1 MFTPTKHLI
10 SNMLFR
16 NIQLR
21 WNLWAGLI
29 ALVIVVASSVYSH
42 YLSKQIADEEKSM
55 VNTWVEAEQT
65 ILKSTDTFNL
75 NLASKIT
82 SENTRI
88 PIIETNE
95 LDEPT
100 GNWINLDSNKN
111 DPTNAWLKNQ
121 VNSWK
126 KSNRSPIVVVL
137 SDSPYIANKYYYGE
151 SVIARQIRWFPLI
164 QLLVVSI
171 FIAYLFSAQYYKY
184 KNSQNQLWVGM
195 AKETAH
201 QLGTPLTSLQGWM
214 EILKEKNI
222 ADDIILEIQKD
233 VERLQLVSDRFGK
246 IGSQPQLEKTS
257 ITDLT
262 LRMIDYMKKRTSQ
275 HTLFS
280 IQAPEEALFAETSPP
295 LIEWVIE
302 NIFKNALDSME
313 GKGSI
318 NVTISEQ
325 NELIHID
332 IKDTGKGMAPQIAS
346 QIFRPGFT
354 TKKRGWG
361 IGLTLCKRI
370 MEEYHTGK
378 LQILHTEPNKGTTF
392 RLTLPESK

>member
-1 MFTPTKHLI
+1 
-10 SNMLFR
+10 MLFR
-16 NIQLR
+16 NIQIR
-21 WNLWAGLI
+21 WNLWAALI
-29 ALVIVVASSVYSH
+29 AMIIIIASSVYSH
-42 YLSKQIADEEKSM
+42 YLSKQIAEEERSM

-65 ILKSTDTFNL
+65 ILKSKDTFNL

-95 LDEPT
+95 SDEPT
-100 GNWINLDSNKN
+100 GNWINLDSSKI
-111 DPTNAWLKNQ
+111 DDKNAWLKKQ
-121 VNSWK
+121 VNIWK
-126 KSNRSPIVVVL
+126 KSNRTPIVVVF
-137 SDSPYIANKYYYGE
+137 SDSPFIANKYYYGE
-151 SVIARQIRWFPLI
+151 SLIARQIRWFPLV

-171 FIAYLFSAQYYKY
+171 FIAYLFLSQYYRY
-184 KNSQNQLWVGM
+184 KNNQNQLWVGM

-222 ADDIILEIQKD
+222 ADDVVQEIQKD

-275 HTLFS
+275 HTQFS
-280 IQAPEEALFAETSPP
+280 IDAPEEKLFAETSPP

-302 NIFKNALDSME
+302 NICKNALDSME

-318 NVTISEQ
+318 EVTISEH
-325 NELIHID
+325 NENIHID
-332 IKDTGKGMAPQIAS
+332 IKDSGKGMSPQIAS

-361 IGLTLCKRI
+361 IGLTLSKRI
-370 MEEYHTGK
+370 MEEYHPGK
-378 LQILHTEPNKGTTF
+378 LQVLHTELNKGTTF
-392 RLTLPESK
+392 RLSLPVAK

>member
-1 MFTPTKHLI
+1 
-10 SNMLFR
+10 MLFR
-16 NIQLR
+16 NIQIR

-29 ALVIVVASSVYSH
+29 ALIIILSSSVYSH
-42 YLSKQIADEEKSM
+42 YLSKQIAEEERSM

-65 ILKSTDTFNL
+65 ILKSKDTFNL

-100 GNWINLDSNKN
+100 GNWINLDSNKKQTTN
-111 DPTNAWLKNQ
+111 DWLKKQ
-121 VNSWK
+121 VNIWK
-126 KSNRSPIVVVL
+126 NSNRSPIVVVL

-151 SVIARQIRWFPLI
+151 SLIARQIRWFPLI

-171 FIAYLFSAQYYKY
+171 FIAYLFSTQYYKY

-214 EILKEKNI
+214 EILKEKSI
-222 ADDIILEIQKD
+222 ADDVLLEIQKD

-275 HTLFS
+275 QTQFS
-280 IQAPEEALFAETSPP
+280 VHAPEQKLFAETSPP

-302 NIFKNALDSME
+302 NICKNALDSME

-318 NVTISEQ
+318 EVTICEH
-325 NELIHID
+325 NENIHID
-332 IKDTGKGMAPQIAS
+332 IKDSGKGMSPQIAS

-361 IGLTLCKRI
+361 IGLTLSKRI
-370 MEEYHTGK
+370 MEEYHSGK
-378 LQILHTEPNKGTTF
+378 LQVLHTELNKGTTF
-392 RLTLPESK
+392 RLSLPIAE

>member
-1 MFTPTKHLI
+1 
-10 SNMLFR
+10 MLFR
-16 NIQLR
+16 NLEIR

-29 ALVIVVASSVYSH
+29 ALIIVIASSIFSH
-42 YLSKQIADEEKSM
+42 YLSEQIAEEERSM

-65 ILKSTDTFNL
+65 ILKSTDSFNI

-95 LDEPT
+95 KDEPT
-100 GNWINLDSNKN
+100 GNWVNLDSIHIDNN
-111 DPTNAWLKNQ
+111 TEWLKNQ
-121 VNSWK
+121 INTWK
-126 KSNRSPIVVVL
+126 NSNRSPIVVVL

-151 SVIARQIRWFPLI
+151 SQLARQIRWFPLI
-164 QLLVVSI
+164 QLLVVGI
-171 FIAYLFSAQYYKY
+171 FIAYLFLTQYYRY
-184 KNSQNQLWVGM
+184 KNNQNQLWVGM

-222 ADDIILEIQKD
+222 ADDILQEIKKD

-257 ITDLT
+257 IVDLT
-262 LRMIDYMKKRTSQ
+262 QRMIDYMKKRTSQ
-275 HTLFS
+275 HTHFS
-280 IQAPEEALFAETSPP
+280 IQAPNHQLFALTSPP

-302 NIFKNALDSME
+302 NICKNALDSME
-313 GKGSI
+313 GKGAI
-318 NVTISEQ
+318 EVTIGQQ
-325 NELIHID
+325 NENIYID
-332 IKDTGKGMAPQIAS
+332 IKDTGKGMSPQTAA
-346 QIFRPGFT
+346 QVFRPGFT

-361 IGLTLCKRI
+361 IGLTLSKRI
-370 MEEYHTGK
+370 MEEYHPGK
-378 LQILHTEPNKGTTF
+378 LQVLHTELHKGTTF
-392 RLTLPESK
+392 RLILPIVHERS